1 MIRAFSP
8 RFLTV
13 LAILLGGILSS
24 RAQGPRIID
33 LKATDGANL
42 KATFFAAAKPG
53 PGVLLLHQCN
63 RQRKI
68 WDDLAKQLSDAG
80 IHVLTLDLRG
90 FGESDGIPVDKAT
103 PQQAQEQQ
111 QKWPADIDVAFA
123 WLTSQPGVKRDV
135 IGVGGASCG
144 VDNSIQTA
152 IRHPQEV
159 KSLVLLAG
167 STGVAG
173 RKFISQSQVPVLAGV
188 ADDDEFPLSID
199 AIEWIFSLSPATGN
213 RFYHYA
219 KGGHGAEIFAVHP
232 ELRDAIVEWYRTTL
246 IKSPGHAPANKEH
259 WQAPPQIQMLTVID
273 QPGGAQQARAK
284 LEQAR
289 KSDPKAVLFSE
300 ATVNILGY
308 EHMQAGD
315 VKGAIEILKLNAE
328 AFPDSPNVYDSLG
341 DVYLADG
348 QKDLARQ
355 SSQKALEMITSDS
368 ADDEPRK
375 QAIRQ
380 SAEQKLK
387 QLGPAQE

>member
-1 MIRAFSP
+1 MIRSFSL

-24 RAQGPRIID
+24 RAQGPHVID

-42 KATFFAAAKPG
+42 KATFFPAAKPG
-53 PGVLLLHQCN
+53 PCVLLLHQCN

-68 WDDLAKQLSDAG
+68 WDDLAKQLSAAG
-80 IHVLTLDLRG
+80 INVLTLDLRG

-103 PQQAQEQQ
+103 PRQAQEQQ
-111 QKWPADIDVAFA
+111 QKWPADIDAAFA

-173 RKFISQSQVPVLAGV
+173 RKFISQSRVPVLAGI

-232 ELRDAIVEWYRTTL
+232 ELRDAIVEWYQTTL

-273 QPGGAQQARAK
+273 QPEGPQQARAK

-289 KSDPKAVLFSE
+289 KSNPKAVLFSE
-300 ATVNILGY
+300 TTVNILGY

-328 AFPDSPNVYDSLG
+328 AFPNSPNVYDSLS
-341 DVYLADG
+341 DAYLADG

-355 SSQKALEMITSDS
+355 NARKALELLATDTTYPE
-368 ADDEPRK
+368 ALRNG
-375 QAIRQ
+375 IRDNAQ
-380 SAEQKLK
+380 QKLK
-387 QLGPAQE
+387 QLGDQ

>member
-1 MIRAFSP
+1 LPSC
-8 RFLTV
+8 
-13 LAILLGGILSS
+13 
-24 RAQGPRIID
+24 AQGPHVID
-33 LKATDGANL
+33 LKAPDGANL

-63 RQRKI
+63 RQRKV
-68 WDDLAKQLSDAG
+68 WDDLAKQLSAAG
-80 IHVLTLDLRG
+80 INVLTLDLRG
-90 FGESDGIPVDKAT
+90 FGESDGVPIDKAT
-103 PQQAQEQQ
+103 PQQAQEQG
-111 QKWPADIDVAFA
+111 QKWPSDIDAAFA

-144 VDNSIQTA
+144 VNNSVQTA
-152 IRHPQEV
+152 LRHPKVV
-159 KSLVLLAG
+159 KSLVLLSG
-167 STGVAG
+167 NTDYAG
-173 RKFISQSQVPVLAGV
+173 RKFIRQSQIPILAGI

-219 KGGHGAEIFAVHP
+219 KGGHGADMFAVHP

-246 IKSPGHAPANKEH
+246 IKTPGRAPANKEH

-273 QPGGAQQARAK
+273 QPGGVQQAQAK

-300 ATVNILGY
+300 TVVNFMGY

-355 SSQKALEMITSDS
+355 NAKKTLELLASDTT
-368 ADDEPRK
+368 DPEDRK

-380 SAEQKLK
+380 NAEQKLK